1 MKKHHLKLLAA
12 SLFTACSISLMA
24 ETAKPVEQPGC
35 ETVGNAQAICGFP
48 APEDIDVMPDGK
60 HLLLS
65 PFGGLNGEHPLPL
78 YLFNMDTLK
87 AETIAYVKENTPK
100 RWDDNGCESNP
111 GEVFAAHGIHIS
123 QRQDGPWQ
131 VLAVNHDRES
141 VEMFEILQQQGKPAL
156 AWRGC
161 VVMPQHSE
169 LNDVAALPGGGF
181 LVSHMVELGGQDM
194 MAAMARTGNTGYLW
208 RWLPGQGVDKLPGS
222 DTNLTNGVAV
232 SKDGSHVFIAE
243 SGEGRVTKIDYATG
257 KQLGQVKAFP
267 DNFSWAP
274 DGKLLVTG
282 ISGPLPETC
291 FTTPGPCLAPFKV
304 QSIDPD
310 TLELTVL
317 HEQIGPPMG
326 AGTVGV
332 VVDAYLYVG
341 SFMGNQLLRVELGAD
356 AGK

>member
-1 MKKHHLKLLAA
+1 MKNHKLKLLA
-12 SLFTACSISLMA
+12 TAILTLSSVGLMA
-24 ETAKPVEQPGC
+24 EAAKPVEQPNC
-35 ETVGNAQAICGFP
+35 ATVGNAQAICGFP

-65 PFGGLNGEHPLPL
+65 HFGGLEGEHPLPL
-78 YLFNMDTLK
+78 YLFDTETLK
-87 AETIAYVKENTPK
+87 AETIAYVKENAPK

-111 GEVFAAHGIHIS
+111 GDVFAAHGIDIS

-131 VLAVNHDRES
+131 LLAVNHTRES
-141 VEMFEILQQQGKPAL
+141 VEMFEIVEQQGKPAL

-161 VVMPQHSE
+161 VVMPPQSQ
-169 LNDVAALPGGGF
+169 LNDVAALPGGGL
-181 LVSHMVELGGQDM
+181 LVSHMVELNGQDM
-194 MAAMARTGNTGYLW
+194 MTAMTRTGDTGNLW
-208 RWLPGQGVDKLPGS
+208 RWLPGKGVDKLPGS

-232 SKDGSHVFIAE
+232 SKDGRHVFIAE
-243 SGEGRVTKIDYATG
+243 GGEGFVTKIDYATG
-257 KQLGQVKAFP
+257 EELGKVKAFP

-291 FTTPGPCLAPFKV
+291 FTTGPCLAPFKV

-310 TLELTVL
+310 TMKLTVL
-317 HEQIGPPMG
+317 HEQVGPPMG

-332 VVDAYLYVG
+332 VVGDYLYAG
-341 SFMGNQLLRVELGAD
+341 SFVGNQLLRVDLSSDTE
-356 AGK
+356 K